1 MGLAAAGV
9 AGLLAALAN
18 PSADIGPLA
27 FVALVPVLWALR
39 GVRARRRALIGLV
52 FGLVYYGIVLYWLLP
67 FGMIAWLP
75 LVVSQAA
82 YAALF
87 GAALPLLW
95 DERRPVPS
103 AGAAAALWTA
113 VDWVRGVWPLGGFT
127 WGTLGNT
134 QHANGLLLPLASVT
148 GVWGVTFVV
157 VMVNA
162 LLLGTVSRVG
172 EWGRR
177 AGLAAVASAAVLLP
191 GLVPLPRA
199 AGPTLDVAVVQG
211 NVDKAE
217 AASFYL
223 RSRQVA
229 GNHIRL
235 HHRLVRDPPDLAVWP
250 ENSLDVDPTTDPAL
264 QAEVTGAIRA
274 VGVPTLA
281 GAVTDAPG
289 GRFHNQVLLYSG
301 QGAILGRYS
310 KMHPVPFGEY
320 VPFRPLLGWV
330 DQLRYVPRDI
340 APGHQFRLFDVRG
353 VLVGTP
359 ICFENIFPD
368 LFRRFVSGG
377 ANLMVVTTNDS
388 SYADS
393 PASRE
398 HVIMSQMR
406 AVETG
411 RWVVQA
417 AISGESAL
425 IDPHGSVRLHTGLFV
440 PAILRA
446 SVPSS
451 TARTVYVRFG
461 DWFPWACGI
470 AVLGGLLA
478 WMRRRRSVQNG
489 PTPAPP
495 AGEREVPE
503 RTQAHLPISG
513 AADPKV
519 MVVLPTYN
527 ERDTIV
533 AVLTGVLAAG
543 PDVHALVVDDNSPD
557 GTGEAV
563 ADLAENEPRVR
574 LLGRSSKLG
583 LASAYLLGFRRAL
596 QEGFDVVVEM
606 DADLSH
612 RPEDLPRLLEAVA
625 VHDMVIGSRY
635 VEGGEVSNWSKAR
648 VTLSRAGNA
657 YARAMLRVPV
667 ADATSGY
674 RAYRAQVLGAL
685 LHDPIRS
692 DGYAFQIELA
702 YRAWRTGF
710 DIAEVPIT
718 FREREHGRSKLS
730 RRIVAEALLNVTAW
744 GIRDRLRRTGKRSRA

>member
-1 MGLAAAGV
+1 
-9 AGLLAALAN
+9 
-18 PSADIGPLA
+18 
-27 FVALVPVLWALR
+27 VALVPVLWALR
-39 GVRARRRALIGLV
+39 GLRARRGALIGLA

-67 FGMIAWLP
+67 FGVIAWLP
-75 LVVSQAA
+75 LVLSQAA

-87 GAALPLLW
+87 GAVLPLLW
-95 DERRPVPS
+95 EEDRPLRS
-103 AGAAAALWTA
+103 AAAAAALWTT

-134 QHANGLLLPLASVT
+134 QHANHLLLPLASVT

-162 LLLGTVSRVG
+162 LLLGMVSRVG

-177 AGLAAVASAAVLLP
+177 AGLGAVAAAAVLLP
-191 GLVPLPRA
+191 ALVPLPRA

-223 RSRQVA
+223 TSRRVA
-229 GNHIRL
+229 ENHIRL
-235 HHRLVRDPPDLAVWP
+235 HERLANDPPDLAVWP

-264 QAEVTGAIRA
+264 QAEVTAAIRA

-281 GAVTDAPG
+281 GAVTEAPG
-289 GRFHNQVLLYSG
+289 GRFHNQVLFYSD

-320 VPFRPLLGWV
+320 VPFRPLFGWV
-330 DQLRYVPRDI
+330 EQLRYVPRDI
-340 APGHQFRLFDVRG
+340 APGHEIRLFDVRG

-368 LFRRFVSGG
+368 LFRRFVSAG
-377 ANLMVVTTNDS
+377 ANFMVVTTNDS

-425 IDPHGSVRLHTGLFV
+425 IDPRGRVLLHTGLFV

-446 SVPSS
+446 SVPAS
-451 TARTVYVRFG
+451 TARTFYVRFG

-470 AVLGGLLA
+470 AVLGGSLA
-478 WMRRRRSVQNG
+478 WMLRRRSVQNG
-489 PTPAPP
+489 STPAPP
-495 AGEREVPE
+495 AGERERE
-503 RTQAHLPISG
+503 RTQAPLPISG

-543 PDVHALVVDDNSPD
+543 PNVHALVVDDNSPD
-557 GTGEAV
+557 GTGEFV
-563 ADLAENEPRVR
+563 AALAENEPRVR
-574 LLGRSSKLG
+574 LLGRSGKLG

-596 QEGFDVVVEM
+596 DEGFDVVVEM

-612 RPEDLPRLLEAVA
+612 RPEDLPRLLEAVT

-635 VEGGEVSNWSKAR
+635 VHGGEVSNWSKAR

-674 RAYRAQVLGAL
+674 RAYRAPAL
-685 LHDPIRS
+685 RTLLQNPIRS

-702 YRAWRTGF
+702 YRAWRAGF

-730 RRIVAEALLNVTAW
+730 RRIVAEALLNVAAW
-744 GIRDRLRRTGKRSRA
+744 GIRDRLRRTGKRSKA

>member
-1 MGLAAAGV
+1 MP
-9 AGLLAALAN
+9 LLW
-18 PSADIGPLA
+18 
-27 FVALVPVLWALR
+27 VLR
-39 GVRARRRALIGLV
+39 GLRSRRGALIGFA

-67 FGMIAWLP
+67 FGVIAWLP
-75 LVVSQAA
+75 LVVSQSA

-87 GAALPLLW
+87 GALIPMLW
-95 DERRPVPS
+95 DEGRPVRS

-113 VDWVRGVWPLGGFT
+113 VEWVRGVWPLGGFT

-162 LLLGTVSRVG
+162 LLLGTLSRVG

-177 AGLAAVASAAVLLP
+177 AGLAAVAAAAVLLP
-191 GLVPLPRA
+191 ALVPLPMA
-199 AGPTLDVAVVQG
+199 AGPNLDVAVVQG

-223 RSRQVA
+223 TSRQVA
-229 GNHIRL
+229 ENHIRL
-235 HHRLVRDPPDLAVWP
+235 HEQLARDPPDLAVWP
-250 ENSLDVDPTTDPAL
+250 ENSLDVDPTTDPGL
-264 QAEVTGAIRA
+264 QADVTTAIRA
-274 VGVPTLA
+274 VGAPTLA

-289 GRFHNQVLLYSG
+289 GRFHNQVLFYSG

-330 DQLRYVPRDI
+330 EQLRYVPRDI

-359 ICFENIFPD
+359 ICFENTFPD
-368 LFRRFVSGG
+368 LFRRFVSAG

-425 IDPHGSVRLHTGLFV
+425 IDPRGRVRLHTGLFV
-440 PAILRA
+440 PAILRS
-446 SVPSS
+446 SVPTSS
-451 TARTVYVRFG
+451 ARTVYVRFG

-470 AVLGGLLA
+470 GVLGGLLA
-478 WMRRRRSVQNG
+478 WVLRRRSVHNG
-489 PTPAPP
+489 SPPAPP
-495 AGEREVPE
+495 AGESEVGE
-503 RTQAHLPISG
+503 RRGAPLPISG
-513 AADPKV
+513 AADAKV

-527 ERDTIV
+527 ERETVV

-543 PDVHALVVDDNSPD
+543 PNIHALVVDDNSPD
-557 GTGEAV
+557 GTGEIV
-563 ADLAENEPRVR
+563 AALAENEPRVR
-574 LLGRSSKLG
+574 LLERSGKLG

-596 QEGFDVVVEM
+596 EEGFDVVVEM

-612 RPEDLPRLLEAVA
+612 RPEDLPQLLQGVA
-625 VHDMVIGSRY
+625 VHDVTIGSRY
-635 VEGGEVSNWSKAR
+635 VDGGEVSNWSKAR

-657 YARAMLRVPV
+657 YARGMLRLPL
-667 ADATSGY
+667 ADATSGF
-674 RAYRAQVLGAL
+674 RAYRAPVLRAL
-685 LHDPIRS
+685 LQDRIRS

-702 YRAWRTGF
+702 YRAWRAGF
-710 DIAEVPIT
+710 DIGEVPIT

-744 GIRDRLRRTGKRSRA
+744 GIRDRLRRNDPRSGT